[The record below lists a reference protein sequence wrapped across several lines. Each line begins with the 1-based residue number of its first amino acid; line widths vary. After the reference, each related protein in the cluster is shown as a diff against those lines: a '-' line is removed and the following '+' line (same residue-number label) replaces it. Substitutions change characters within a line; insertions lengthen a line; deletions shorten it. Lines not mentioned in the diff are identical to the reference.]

1 MNKDQQAGYPI
12 YWQSGSAHA
21 AEELY
26 KLRMSWKNDKK
37 RVITTNG
44 CFDLIHPG
52 HIQFLEMAANLGD
65 KLIVGIN
72 SDRSVRTLKGE
83 GKPLLGEL
91 ERAMMLSALKSVDA
105 VIIFDELLPNQ
116 FLDQIQPDIHCK
128 AGDYSVETLPET
140 KVVEKYGG
148 NIHILPLIE
157 GFSSS
162 GLLNRIQSEAK
173 DVKDTSGTIPLKS
186 IEDQILSYLLSSSNL
201 FRQSAYGLKDLIA
214 AASDQ
219 LNQVLN
225 KNNKILL
232 CGNGGSAADSQ
243 HIAAE
248 LVGRFRK
255 NRQALPAIALTTDTS
270 ILTAVAN
277 DYGFDQVFSRQI
289 EALSQPGDMLIAL
302 STSGESANV
311 ILAAETAKERG
322 VFVLGL
328 SGTTESS
335 LSKISDLAL
344 RVPSTDTAMIQ
355 QIHIGIMHLLCDLA
369 EQELCR

>member
-12 YWQSGSAHA
+12 YWQSGSAQVA
-21 AEELY
+21 DELY
-26 KLRMSWKNDKK
+26 KLRKTWKNDNK

-83 GKPLLGEL
+83 GKPLLSEQD
-91 ERAMMLSALKSVDA
+91 RAIMLSALTSVDA
-105 VIIFDELLPNQ
+105 VIIFDDLLPNH
-116 FLDQIQPDIHCK
+116 LLEQIQPDIHCK
-128 AGDYSVETLPET
+128 AGDYSAVNLPEK
-140 KVVEKYGG
+140 KVVEMYGG
-148 NIHILPLIE
+148 SIHILPLIE

-162 GLLNRIQSEAK
+162 SLLNRIRSEGQDDK
-173 DVKDTSGTIPLKS
+173 DNSGTYPLKN
-186 IEDQILSYLLSSSNL
+186 IEDQILNYLLSSSNL

-214 AASDQ
+214 VASEHI
-219 LNQVLN
+219 NKVL
-225 KNNKILL
+225 KANNKILL

-289 EALSQPGDMLIAL
+289 EAIAQPGDLLIAL
-302 STSGESANV
+302 STSGRSANV
-311 ILAAETAKERG
+311 IFAAEIAKKRG
-322 VFVLGL
+322 LFVVGL
-328 SGTTESS
+328 TGDAESA
-335 LSKISDLAL
+335 LSEISDLTL

-369 EQELCR
+369 EQELSA

>member
-12 YWQSGSAHA
+12 YWQSGSAQA

-26 KLRMSWKNDKK
+26 KLRKVWKNDKK

-83 GKPLLGEL
+83 GKPLLSEQD
-91 ERAMMLSALKSVDA
+91 RALMLSALSSVDA
-105 VIIFDELLPNQ
+105 VIIFDDLLPNR
-116 FLDQIQPDIHCK
+116 FLEQIQPDIHCK
-128 AGDYSVETLPET
+128 AGDYSADNLPEK

-148 NIHILPLIE
+148 SIHILPLVE

-162 GLLNRIQSEAK
+162 SLLNRIRSEGQ
-173 DVKDTSGTIPLKS
+173 DVKDNSGTHPLKS
-186 IEDQILSYLLSSSNL
+186 KEEQILSYLLSSSNL

-214 AASDQ
+214 EASEQ
-219 LNQVLN
+219 INEVLRE
-225 KNNKILL
+225 NNKILL

-255 NRQALPAIALTTDTS
+255 NRRALPAIALTTDTS

-277 DYGFDQVFSRQI
+277 DYGFDQVFSRQV
-289 EALSQPGDMLIAL
+289 EALSQPGDLLIAL

-311 ILAAETAKERG
+311 LLAADVAKKRG

-328 SGTTESS
+328 TGTAESA
-335 LSKISDLAL
+335 LSKISDLTL
-344 RVPSTDTAMIQ
+344 RVPSKDTAMIQ
-355 QIHIGIMHLLCDLA
+355 QIHIGILHLLCDLA
-369 EQELCR
+369 EQQLYG

>member
-1 MNKDQQAGYPI
+1 MNKNQQAGYPI

-26 KLRMSWKNDKK
+26 NLRKSWKNDKK

-52 HIQFLEMAANLGD
+52 HVQFLEMAAKLGD

-83 GKPLLGEL
+83 GKPLLSEQD
-91 ERAMMLSALKSVDA
+91 RAMMLSALSSVDA
-105 VIIFDELLPNQ
+105 VIIFDDLLPNH
-116 FLDQIQPDIHCK
+116 FLEQIQPDIHCK
-128 AGDYSVETLPET
+128 AGDYSAETLPET
-140 KVVEKYGG
+140 KVVEKYDG

-162 GLLNRIQSEAK
+162 GLLNRIQSEAQ
-173 DVKDTSGTIPLKS
+173 DVKDTSATVPLKS

-214 AASDQ
+214 AASEQ
-219 LNQVLN
+219 FNKVLS

-311 ILAAETAKERG
+311 LLAAEIAKERG
-322 VFVLGL
+322 LFVLGL
-328 SGTTESS
+328 SGTAESA
-335 LSKISDLAL
+335 LSKISDLTL
-344 RVPSTDTAMIQ
+344 RVPSNDTAMIQ
-355 QIHIGIMHLLCDLA
+355 QIHIGILHLLCDLA
-369 EQELCR
+369 EQELCG